1 MSESILAR
9 ASVRRVVEAL
19 ARAGL
24 ASSVRVLDDSARTA
38 ADAAAAL
45 GVAVGQIASSIVFRL
60 PDGHPLLVITSGRH
74 RVDIPKVAAALG
86 HVELHRADADYIRA
100 WTGFAIGGVSPVGWS
115 ATTSAGQ
122 SVTGYPREATVVIDE
137 ALGDYDV
144 VWAAAGHPHA
154 VFATTYEDL
163 VRVTGATPLEVAD
176 D

>member
-1 MSESILAR
+1 MSESIR
-9 ASVRRVVEAL
+9 EKASVRRVVEAL

-24 ASSVRVLDDSARTA
+24 ATSVRVLDDSARTA

-45 GVAVGQIASSIVFRL
+45 GVEVGQIASSIVFRL

-74 RVDIPKVAAALG
+74 RVDTAKVAAALG
-86 HVELHRADADYIRA
+86 HAELHRADADYIRA

-115 ATTSAGQ
+115 ATASAG
-122 SVTGYPREATVVIDE
+122 VTATGYPREATVVIDG
-137 ALGDYDV
+137 ALGDYEI

-154 VFATTYEDL
+154 VFATTFEDL
-163 VRVTGATPLEVAD
+163 ARVTGATSLVVAD

>member
-1 MSESILAR
+1 MSEPVRER

-19 ARAGL
+19 ARAGVTT
-24 ASSVRVLDDSARTA
+24 SVRVLDASARTA
-38 ADAAAAL
+38 ADAATAL
-45 GVAVGQIASSIVFRL
+45 GVEVGQIASSIVFRL

-74 RVDIPKVAAALG
+74 RVDTAKVAAALG
-86 HVELHRADADYIRA
+86 HVELHRADADYIRT

-115 ATTSAGQ
+115 PATSAGA
-122 SVTGYPREATVVIDE
+122 SATGHPREATVVIDE

-154 VFATTYEDL
+154 VFPTTYEDL
-163 VRVTGATPLEVAD
+163 VRMTGATPLEVAD